1 MSEKETKSCSEGC
14 EEMTDNEVIKAL
26 EVCAYSDDCL
36 KECPLL
42 NYKAD
47 CIKRLTASALEI
59 IKRHQSDV
67 APVRHGYWI
76 EQCEESLYSCSACGT
91 EWVTIE
97 GTPKENGMDFC
108 PHCGAR
114 MDEKE
119 RDENA

>member
-1 MSEKETKSCSEGC
+1 MAEKETKSCSEGC

-26 EVCAYSDDCL
+26 EVCAYSDVCL
-36 KECPLL
+36 KECPLF

-67 APVRHGYWI
+67 APVRHGYWVKEKRDALI
-76 EQCEESLYSCSACGT
+76 HWHCSAC
-91 EWVTIE
+91 
-97 GTPKENGMDFC
+97 KECFYLDKPNAEYC

-114 MDEKE
+114 MGGKE